1 MHVVLQSCEVAIKK
15 GKQYL
20 LTYFYIIKQSI
31 IKVYSQFGEQVIF
44 PESTK
49 YNVKQCSKDENKHS
63 LKYEENNMAK
73 EFPSDC
79 TSKRKNSG
87 FVEDFCVYILCY

>member
-49 YNVKQCSKDENKHS
+49 YNVKQCS
-63 LKYEENNMAK
+63 
-73 EFPSDC
+73 
-79 TSKRKNSG
+79 
-87 FVEDFCVYILCY
+87 

>member
-1 MHVVLQSCEVAIKK
+1 M
-15 GKQYL
+15 
-20 LTYFYIIKQSI
+20 
-31 IKVYSQFGEQVIF
+31 IF

-87 FVEDFCVYILCY
+87 FVEDFCVYFLCYWQCLYSVLLTVFIFCTIDSVYFRGLPTISK